1 MLLVCIFII
10 ALLIVS
16 DVWVF
21 LNYLAYSERK
31 SSLLQYEAET
41 EARIDELN
49 TMLDNCNITDK
60 EREQYVE
67 KKYKMLIS
75 LLDRYKAFVHCKRF

>member
-41 EARIDELN
+41 EARLDELN
-49 TMLDNCNITDK
+49 AMLDRCGEAD
-60 EREQYVE
+60 REQYVE
-67 KKYKMLIS
+67 KKYKMLLS
-75 LLDRYKAFVHCKRF
+75 LLERYKAFMHHRWF

>member
-1 MLLVCIFII
+1 MFIALLFTI
-10 ALLIVS
+10 ALLIIF
-16 DVWVF
+16 DVWLF
-21 LNYLAYSERK
+21 LYYLAFSERRD
-31 SSLLQYEAET
+31 SLLQYEAET